1 MIDIRKGTAV
11 VYYHCDKYESRSSYR
26 LKGVFTSGE
35 ILEAHVIAD
44 ILEGNIT
51 ITEGRHV
58 DEFTDIKELND
69 ALTYAHVKE
78 VLLNE
83 GY

>member
-1 MIDIRKGTAV
+1 MIAIRKGTAV

-35 ILEAHVIAD
+35 ALAAFIIAD
-44 ILEGNIT
+44 ILEDNIR
-51 ITEGRHV
+51 ITPGRHV
-58 DEFTDIKELND
+58 DDFDDVKALDT
-69 ALTYAHVKE
+69 ALTYAHIKE

>member
-11 VYYHCDKYESRSSYR
+11 VYYHCDKYVSRNSYR

-35 ILEAHVIAD
+35 ILEALVIAD

-51 ITEGRHV
+51 ITEGRQV
-58 DEFTDIKELND
+58 DEFEDIKELND
-69 ALTYAHVKE
+69 ALTYAHIE
-78 VLLNE
+78 EILLNE

>member
-11 VYYHCDKYESRSSYR
+11 VYYHCDKYKSRNSYR

-35 ILEAHVIAD
+35 ILDAHIIAD
-44 ILEGNIT
+44 ILEGNIN

-58 DEFTDIKELND
+58 DEFEDLKELDD
-69 ALTYAHVKE
+69 ALTYAHIKE

>member
-1 MIDIRKGTAV
+1 MIDICKGTAV

-26 LKGVFTSGE
+26 LNGVFTSGE
-35 ILEAHVIAD
+35 ILEAQVIAD

-58 DEFTDIKELND
+58 DEFENIKELND